1 MNLITLGHWAEKW
14 QMKFNKGK
22 CKLMNIGFR
31 NTKEDYALNGVPLG
45 IIKEE
50 EDLDVIVSQ
59 NLKVY
64 KQCFKAASKGNQVLG
79 MIKRTFTN
87 RSKEIIIPL

>member
-1 MNLITLGHWAEKW
+1 
-14 QMKFNKGK
+14 MKFNEGK

-31 NTKEDYALNGVPLG
+31 NRKEDYGVPLG

-50 EDLDVIVSQ
+50 KELGVFVSQ
-59 NLKVY
+59 YLKVG

-79 MIKRTFTN
+79 MSVRDAKCKGNQVF
-87 RSKEIIIPL
+87 K